1 MWSSGGC
8 KTKWETV
15 CSTIEVTRFT
25 LVWKDC
31 NALFGWIAGGGT
43 VATIMSEIIAPS
55 LSKAAHLGQI
65 SGRLFGSGRLRVDT
79 PVSVLPIVLNHYV
92 RTSPRLYI

>member
-1 MWSSGGC
+1 LEKIDLHLYG
-8 KTKWETV
+8 KT
-15 CSTIEVTRFT
+15 R
-25 LVWKDC
+25 

-65 SGRLFGSGRLRVDT
+65 SGRPL
-79 PVSVLPIVLNHYV
+79 V
-92 RTSPRLYI
+92 RAG